1 MRNYYIDVKKL
12 LKKNNKKTISG
23 GSLNLTK
30 NETMRTNSFV
40 GKTFSQN
47 YPSISSLTISGGCSS
62 SSCSPSLNFKYNNR
76 NQKTGGKIRLI
87 T

>member
-12 LKKNNKKTISG
+12 LNKNNKKTISG

-40 GKTFSQN
+40 GKTFNQK
-47 YPSISSLTISGGCSS
+47 YPMSSSLTIAGGCSS
-62 SSCSPSLNFKYNNR
+62 SPCLNFKYKN
-76 NQKTGGKIRLI
+76 KKTTGGKIRLI